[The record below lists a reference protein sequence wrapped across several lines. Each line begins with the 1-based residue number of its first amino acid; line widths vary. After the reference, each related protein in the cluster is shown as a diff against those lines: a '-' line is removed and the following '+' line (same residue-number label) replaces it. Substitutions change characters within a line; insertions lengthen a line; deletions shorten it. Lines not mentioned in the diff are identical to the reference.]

1 MNEFTYTFIGISA
14 FGFFEWMAK
23 MYSCKLKLKS
33 VLIKKEKKRKE
44 KVTRKKIKLIAT
56 YLPISVCTV

>member
-1 MNEFTYTFIGISA
+1 MNGKNVQLQIETEIC
-14 FGFFEWMAK
+14 FGK
-23 MYSCKLKLKS
+23 
-33 VLIKKEKKRKE
+33 KKEKE